1 MKDNN
6 SLYLFFVRLP
16 KNLLLFFNFLG
27 FSHFIIT
34 MVSLLKY
41 ISGSQQI
48 KIYVQITAMKA
59 GESTLSVISQC
70 NRSSDQSGVSSI
82 LEGPFQ
88 AVTHTR
94 SVLVT
99 AVAVLYVHSP
109 LLLHTIPTCHRFIPS
124 AWCFS
129 QIFIDNIYRHHPSFC
144 YICLVIHM
152 QYT

>member
-6 SLYLFFVRLP
+6 SLYFFVQLP

-27 FSHFIIT
+27 FSHFIIN
-34 MVSLLKY
+34 MVSLLKH

-59 GESTLSVISQC
+59 GEATLSVIPQC
-70 NRSSDQSGVSSI
+70 NRSSDQNGVSSI

-99 AVAVLYVHSP
+99 AVAVLHVHSP
-109 LLLHTIPTCHRFIPS
+109 LLLHTILTCHRFTPS
-124 AWCFS
+124 AWWFS
-129 QIFIDNIYRHHPSFC
+129 QIFIDDIYRHHPSFC
-144 YICLVIHM
+144 YICSVIHM